1 MRSFRT
7 ICPSGQ
13 RASESARPVDC
24 LADRKRSAVVALVVG
39 CLVCSGGP
47 AVGEARADDEQA
59 HGPAVRVAVDP
70 RVELMSIIFRLAGN
84 PEYGG
89 GRVKSYVDDVE
100 EHFGEFRNHAVV
112 KLARRLRGTRGV
124 SYDAVMCMAVHLSDA
139 YEVGEKVPFDPLP
152 KSFDKRWTVDDARK
166 FLDSARQFVK
176 DAKFEEFIEEHRPIY
191 ETAES
196 RMTAV
201 LKEHGHLKWFDEFF
215 GSRPGASFT
224 LALGMLNGGACYGP
238 HCDAPDGT
246 QELYCVLGVWLTDDG
261 GLPRFN
267 SEVLETV
274 VHEFC
279 HSYTNPIV
287 DRYEDELRSAGEK
300 IFPHVARAMKSQ
312 AYGTWKTLM
321 YESLVRACTVR
332 YTLEYEGQA
341 AAEAV
346 IRAQEQRQ
354 FAWTRELSDLL
365 GEYDADRGRY
375 PTLEAFSGRIA
386 EFFDAYAG
394 RLPDLPEQPSGSD
407 ATPPSVVSI
416 APADG
421 ATEVDPGLTE
431 IKVTFDRPMQDGS
444 WSMVGGGP
452 NFPEI
457 TGRCGYDSSKKVWT
471 VPVKLKPNW
480 EYSYRLNWGK
490 FQSFQSREGVPLEPV
505 QVTFETG
512 KGE

>member
-1 MRSFRT
+1 MRSVHAMRSF
-7 ICPSGQ
+7 GQ
-13 RASESARPVDC
+13 QMAESVRSMDC
-24 LADRKRSAVVALVVG
+24 LAGWRRRVVAVLVGG
-39 CLVCSGGP
+39 CLVCSCGLDV
-47 AVGEARADDEQA
+47 AQAGENDEQSD
-59 HGPAVRVAVDP
+59 GPAVRVTVDP

-84 PEYGG
+84 PEYGS

-124 SYDAVMCMAVHLSDA
+124 SYDAVMSMAVHLSDA
-139 YEVGEKVPFDPLP
+139 YEVGEKVAFDPHP
-152 KSFDKRWTVDDARK
+152 KSLDNRWTVEGARA
-166 FLDSARQFVK
+166 FLDAARQFVK
-176 DAKFEEFIEEHRPIY
+176 DAKFEEFIEKHRPIY

-201 LKEHGHLKWFDEFF
+201 LEEHGRLEWFDEFF
-215 GSRPGASFT
+215 GSRPDARFT
-224 LALGMLNGGACYGP
+224 LALGMLNGGQCYGP
-238 HCDAPDGT
+238 HCDAADGT

-267 SEVLETV
+267 ADVLETV

-287 DRYEDELRSAGEK
+287 DRHEDELRVAGEK
-300 IFPHVARAMKSQ
+300 IFPRVARAMKRQ
-312 AYGTWKTLM
+312 AYGSWKTLM

-332 YTLEYEGQA
+332 YTLACEGQA

-354 FAWTRELSDLL
+354 FTWTRDLSDLL
-365 GEYDADRGRY
+365 SEYEADRDRY
-375 PTLEAFSGRIA
+375 PSLEAFSGRIV

-394 RLPDLPEQPSGSD
+394 RLSEQPSGSD
-407 ATPPSVVSI
+407 ATPPTIASI

-421 ATEVDPGLTE
+421 ATEVDPGLKE
-431 IKVTFDRPMQDGS
+431 IKVTFDRPMQDKS

-471 VPVKLKPNW
+471 VPVKLKPKW
-480 EYSYRLNWGK
+480 EYSFRLNSAK
-490 FQSFQSREGVPLEPV
+490 FQGFQSREGVPLEPV
-505 QVTFETG
+505 VVTFETG

>member
-1 MRSFRT
+1 MCSPRPICSLGQQIAESVRSM
-7 ICPSGQ
+7 
-13 RASESARPVDC
+13 DC
-24 LADRKRSAVVALVVG
+24 WAGWRRSVVAAFLVG
-39 CLVCSGGP
+39 CLVCSRGLD
-47 AVGEARADDEQA
+47 AGEAGANDRQSD
-59 HGPAVRVAVDP
+59 GPAVRVAVDP

-89 GRVKSYVDDVE
+89 GRVRSYVDDVE
-100 EHFGEFRNHAVV
+100 EHFGEFRNHAVI

-124 SYDAVMCMAVHLSDA
+124 SYDAVMSMAVHLSDA
-139 YEVGEKVPFDPLP
+139 YEVGEKVPFDPHP
-152 KSFDKRWTVDDARK
+152 KSLDKRWTVDDARE
-166 FLDSARQFVK
+166 FLSAARQFVK
-176 DAKFEEFIEEHRPIY
+176 DTKFEEFIEKHRPIY

-201 LKEHGHLKWFDEFF
+201 LGEHAHLAWFDEFF
-215 GSRPGASFT
+215 GSRPGARFA
-224 LALGMLNGGACYGP
+224 LALGMLNGGQCYGP

-246 QELYCVLGVWLTDDG
+246 QDLYCVLGVWLTDDG

-267 SEVLETV
+267 SDVLETV

-287 DRYEDELRSAGEK
+287 DRHEDELLRAGEK
-300 IFPHVARAMKSQ
+300 IFPHVARAMKRQ

-332 YTLEYEGQA
+332 YTLECEGQT

-354 FAWTRELSDLL
+354 FAWVRGLSDLL
-365 GEYDADRGRY
+365 GEYEADRARY
-375 PTLEAFSGRIA
+375 PTLEAFSGRIV
-386 EFFDAYAG
+386 EFFDAYAAG
-394 RLPDLPEQPSGSD
+394 LPEQPSGSD
-407 ATPPSVVSI
+407 APPPRIVSI
-416 APADG
+416 APADK
-421 ATEVDPGLTE
+421 ATEVDPGLKE
-431 IKVTFDRPMQDGS
+431 IKVTFDRPMQDKS

-457 TGRCGYDSSKKVWT
+457 TGRCGYDSSKTAWT

-480 EYSYRLNWGK
+480 EYSYRLNSGK
-490 FQSFQSREGVPLEPV
+490 FQSFQSREGVPLKPV
-505 QVTFETG
+505 TVTFETG